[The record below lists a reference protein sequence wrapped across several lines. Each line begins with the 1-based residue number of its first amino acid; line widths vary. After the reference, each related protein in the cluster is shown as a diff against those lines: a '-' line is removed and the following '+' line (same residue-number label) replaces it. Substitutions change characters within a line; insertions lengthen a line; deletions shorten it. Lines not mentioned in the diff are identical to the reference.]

1 MGLVTFIV
9 FLVAVLLAIAAI
21 KFLIGLVQK
30 VAVFGLVIVAGIL
43 VISLISGEP
52 LLDQPTVAVVTDGVG
67 AAVDVVKPA
76 INGTINIIKNISS
89 EPEEN
94 VDS

>member
-1 MGLVTFIV
+1 MGLVTFVV

-30 VAVFGLVIVAGIL
+30 VAVLGLVVVAGIL
-43 VISLISGEP
+43 VISMISGEP
-52 LLDQPTVAVVTDGVG
+52 LLDQPTAAVVTDGVG
-67 AAVDVVKPA
+67 NAVDSVKPA

-89 EPEEN
+89 EPEEK